1 MSYDLTFLP
10 KPADQS
16 WVEAL
21 AAVGSEPGGLP
32 DPEVWERLVA
42 SARQLL
48 GDVDVF
54 VDDDHFELVDLPTG
68 IQLSY
73 FPSEAGIE
81 VPYWY
86 HGTDA
91 QAVVRMVYR
100 LGRVV
105 EAITGFAG
113 YDPQL
118 ELNLADAT
126 ERMGLAVA
134 IFDQVAA
141 DSAEYGRPN
150 RAGDHQ
156 PGQLISGRPAP

>member
-16 WVEAL
+16 WEEAL
-21 AAVGSEPGGLP
+21 AAVGSEPADLP

-42 SARQLL
+42 GARQLL
-48 GDVDVF
+48 GEVDTF
-54 VDDDHFELVDLPTG
+54 ADHDHFELVHLPTG

-73 FPSEAGIE
+73 FAGEAGIE

-86 HGTDA
+86 RGADA
-91 QAVVRMVYR
+91 ESVVCQVYL

-105 EAITGFAG
+105 EDVTGFAG

-118 ELNLADAT
+118 DLTLADAM
-126 ERMGLAVA
+126 ERTRLAVA
-134 IFDQVAA
+134 TFDRIAA
-141 DSAEYGRPN
+141 
-150 RAGDHQ
+150 HQ
-156 PGQLISGRPAP
+156 